1 MGILKKY
8 ITINRSRRRFLGL
21 SALALGTIAIV
32 GKLWP
37 FRQTKEKRTTKL
49 LTHDGKL
56 VEVDLDNLP
65 TARKVVKKEELARWV
80 WKDQSL

>member
-1 MGILKKY
+1 
-8 ITINRSRRRFLGL
+8 
-21 SALALGTIAIV
+21 
-32 GKLWP
+32 
-37 FRQTKEKRTTKL
+37 L